1 MDRADDITRFA
12 RMPMAFTVPLPLS
25 ASAYSA
31 GAPVDV
37 ALKPPLPLAA
47 RHYHDR
53 EKADAVSDSPVS
65 PWSTSD
71 EARESLQSEPRRVH
85 LKPSVVA
92 TLPPVSRVPPQVI
105 ARPSIQPAPFRAEAI
120 SALSY
125 PPPPTAPSPPPPP
138 TLAIVTV
145 PIPVPASTVARHEP
159 ATVTIMQASPPRAM
173 DMSLMRAP
181 DLALSP
187 ALAIPEAGALAP
199 REAQRSLLSYLWRGF
214 KLIALAVAGWLALV
228 VLLIFAY
235 RFVDPPFS
243 TLMATQFLTGQS
255 ITQEWIPL
263 EDISP
268 QVVRAVLVS
277 EDGRFCEHY
286 GIDYDAIQDAIES
299 AGDGVP
305 RGASTISMQVVKNLY
320 LWPSKSYVR
329 KAIEVPLTYL
339 MEMVWPKWRIMEVYL
354 NVAEWGP
361 GIFGVEAASRYH
373 FDKPASR
380 LSEREAARLAV
391 ALPNPIRRDAGAP
404 GPMTLRL
411 AASIQRRM
419 RAASSAQISCV
430 LPQRRN

>member
-47 RHYHDR
+47 RHYHDP
-53 EKADAVSDSPVS
+53 EAADAVSDPPVS
-65 PWSTSD
+65 LLSTPD
-71 EARESLQSEPRRVH
+71 EAREPFQSEPRRVH
-85 LKPSVVA
+85 LEPSVVA

-105 ARPSIQPAPFRAEAI
+105 ARPSIQPALFRAEAI

-125 PPPPTAPSPPPPP
+125 PPPPP
-138 TLAIVTV
+138 TLAIV
-145 PIPVPASTVARHEP
+145 PVPTPMPAATVARHAP
-159 ATVTIMQASPPRAM
+159 ATVTIVQASPPRAM

-187 ALAIPEAGALAP
+187 ALAIPEAVALAP
-199 REAQRSLLSYLWRGF
+199 REPQRSLLSYLLRGL

-373 FDKPASR
+373 FDKAASR